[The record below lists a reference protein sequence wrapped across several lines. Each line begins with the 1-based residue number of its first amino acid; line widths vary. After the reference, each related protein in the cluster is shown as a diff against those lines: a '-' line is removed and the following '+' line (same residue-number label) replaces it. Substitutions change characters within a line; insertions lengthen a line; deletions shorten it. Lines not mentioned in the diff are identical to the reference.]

1 MVACFEAAMDLEW
14 LWRLARRMDRSLVV
28 QVVLDFEN
36 SEGELGVEAGLEAE
50 GPVVPG
56 VEGSPVSSPSCW
68 RNCAS

>member
-1 MVACFEAAMDLEW
+1 MVACFEQAMDSRW
-14 LWRLARRMDRSLVV
+14 WWRLAKRTDRSQVV
-28 QVVLDFEN
+28 QEVLDCEN

-56 VEGSPVSSPSCW
+56 VEGSPVSSPNCW